1 VDPFNKPFFFK
12 SNQNFAQLT
21 PGCWTSH
28 DDRGGAH
35 AHDDHGLDGLHDG
48 DHAGVPDHGGDHIGR
63 WGHDRA
69 EVQCHK
75 TVFRCHRCRGRI
87 S

>member
-1 VDPFNKPFFFK
+1 MPNESNILQDK
-12 SNQNFAQLT
+12 SNESFTRLT

-69 EVQCHK
+69 EVNVIKQFFGV
-75 TVFRCHRCRGRI
+75 TDAEAE
-87 S
+87 